1 MSAKLKGFGTPAG
14 GGGIRNCS
22 LISRAAR
29 LIKELFELHLT
40 KSVAMTQEEI
50 KKEKEK
56 EETVDWMTRWLKD
69 QAKDLERP

>member
-1 MSAKLKGFGTPAG
+1 
-14 GGGIRNCS
+14 
-22 LISRAAR
+22 
-29 LIKELFELHLT
+29 
-40 KSVAMTQEEI
+40 MTQEEI